1 MTIAATIVAAP
12 PHLFAEWRAFYFGRC
27 ADGADPHSLDWDFP
41 ALGIEL
47 ARCFV
52 HCMRNA
58 KEELAG
64 STDAQ
69 LAYGLRALLMGDLGA
84 TADNMTCVSVRG
96 ELRLSVID
104 AIGALYRDV
113 LDRRARPVLGHLG
126 EGDCRPLDYVV
137 YMLWDDSPVTK
148 LIGVERE
155 PGRGSALVEVLSQAL
170 SSEPG
175 NPACAESI
183 LHGLGHMAAAYP
195 AHRARIVAA
204 IDRFLSTRPMPRPEL
219 KAYAEAAM
227 KGLVQ

>member
-1 MTIAATIVAAP
+1 MTIAAPIVAAP
-12 PHLFAEWRAFYFGRC
+12 PYLYAEWRAFYFGRC

-58 KEELAG
+58 RAELSG
-64 STDAQ
+64 CSDAD
-69 LAYGLRALLMGDLGA
+69 LAFGLRALLMGDLGA

-96 ELRLSVID
+96 ELRLSMID

-113 LDRRARPVLGHLG
+113 LGPRARPVLGHLG
-126 EGDCRPLDYVV
+126 EGDGRPLDYVV
-137 YMLWDDSPVTK
+137 YMLWDDSPAGK

-170 SSEPG
+170 SAEPG
-175 NPACAESI
+175 NPACIESI
-183 LHGLGHMAAAYP
+183 LHGLGHMAAAHP

-204 IDRFLSTRPMPRPEL
+204 IERFLATRPMPRPEL
-219 KAYAEAAM
+219 KTYAEAAM
-227 KGLVQ
+227 KGLIR